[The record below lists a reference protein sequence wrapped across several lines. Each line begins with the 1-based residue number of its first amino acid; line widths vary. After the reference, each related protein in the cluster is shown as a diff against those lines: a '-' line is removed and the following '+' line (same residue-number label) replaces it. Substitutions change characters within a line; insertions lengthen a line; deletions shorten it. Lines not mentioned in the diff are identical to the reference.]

1 VLESKGTH
9 RDTALQSD
17 GVSGGAD
24 GRGDR
29 DAPHG
34 VRIAYDSLVDAI
46 ERIEPAPSEDDQ
58 DVTHEVWSLTGAT
71 PIANRTN
78 ELIESATEEIVA
90 SSSAASRPLTTSL
103 IDSPGTGTRAGTRSR
118 RRHADRRPA
127 RGRQGRAPQR
137 GGVRP
142 GLEWLE
148 NTLGDVTDATAI
160 SRLLLVD
167 HDTILVSTV
176 TESAS
181 GDPSS
186 EKAVFGRGFDNGIVV
201 IARRLM
207 ATGLGRANDPDLATD

>member
-1 VLESKGTH
+1 MDEATETLRTEYES
-9 RDTALQSD
+9 R
-17 GVSGGAD
+17 V
-24 GRGDR
+24 
-29 DAPHG
+29 
-34 VRIAYDSLVDAI
+34 DSLVDAI

-78 ELIESATEEIVA
+78 ELIESATEEIVLVVGSEQA
-90 SSSAASRPLTTSL
+90 LTTSL
-103 IDSPGTGTRAGTRSR
+103 IDSLERAREQGHEVVVGTPT
-118 RRHADRRPA
+118 ADLREAVKDALPN
-127 RGRQGRAPQR
+127 
-137 GGVRP
+137 VEVFVS

-186 EKAVFGRGFDNGIVV
+186 EKAVFGRGFDNGIVF